1 MMHRSIRL
9 RRERVMSQAGASG
22 MLNRFV
28 AWLPCLALLMALSGQ
43 GIAQPIQV
51 TDDRGRA
58 FVLPQAPQRIVS
70 LLPSLTES
78 VCALGRC
85 ASLVGVDRYSTWPES
100 VRSLVQLGSGLEPN
114 VEAIVAL
121 KPDVVL
127 LSNSS
132 RVIGRLEGLGLKVLA
147 LEPRTQQ
154 DVRRVLGTIGTL
166 LGIPPEEGAD
176 RVWRQIQTGMEDAA
190 GSVPD
195 ELRGARVY
203 FEVSRGPY
211 VAGPSSFIGEM
222 LERLGA
228 DNVVPATLGPF
239 PRLSPEF
246 VVRAQPDVILM
257 ADRSMQAARLYPG
270 WNQLEA
276 VQAQR
281 VCVFDGQQSDII
293 VRPGPRMALA
303 AQMIAQCLIDKA
315 PVRAKEHP

>member
-1 MMHRSIRL
+1 
-9 RRERVMSQAGASG
+9 MSQAGAFSVLG
-22 MLNRFV
+22 RLV
-28 AWLPCLALLMALSGQ
+28 AWLPRLALLMALSGQ
-43 GIAQPIQV
+43 GIAQPIHV
-51 TDDRGRA
+51 TDDRGRTL
-58 FVLPQAPQRIVS
+58 VLSQAPQRIVS

-78 VCALGRC
+78 VCALGGC
-85 ASLVGVDRYSTWPES
+85 ESLVGVDRYSTWPDS
-100 VRSLVQLGSGLEPN
+100 VRRLVQLGSGLEPN

-132 RVIGRLEGLGLKVLA
+132 RVIDRLEGLGLKVLA

-154 DVRRVLGTIGTL
+154 EVRRVLGTIGTL
-166 LGIPPEEGAD
+166 LGIPSEDGAD
-176 RVWRQIQTGMEDAA
+176 PVWRHIQAGIEDAA

-195 ELRGARVY
+195 DLKGARVY

-228 DNVVPATLGPF
+228 DNVVPASLGPF

-270 WNQLEA
+270 WNRLDA

-293 VRPGPRMALA
+293 IRPGPRMAQA
-303 AQMIAQCLIDKA
+303 AQMIAQCLVDKA
-315 PVRAKEHP
+315 PVRAKERP

>member
-1 MMHRSIRL
+1 
-9 RRERVMSQAGASG
+9 
-22 MLNRFV
+22 MLTRFM
-28 AWLPCLALLMALSGQ
+28 AWWPCLVLFMALSGQ
-43 GIAQPIQV
+43 SVAQSIEV
-51 TDDRGRA
+51 TDDRGHTL
-58 FVLPQAPQRIVS
+58 VLQQAPQRIVS

-85 ASLVGVDRYSTWPES
+85 HSLVGVDRYSTWPET

-114 VEAIVAL
+114 VEAVVAL

-147 LEPRTQQ
+147 LEPRTQ
-154 DVRRVLGTIGTL
+154 DEVRRVLDTIGAL
-166 LGIPPEEGAD
+166 LDIPAEHGAD
-176 RVWRQIQTGMEDAA
+176 RVWQQIQTGIEAA
-190 GSVPD
+190 ARSVP
-195 ELRGARVY
+195 EAIKGARVY

-228 DNVVPATLGPF
+228 DNVVPSALGPF

-246 VVRAQPDVILM
+246 VVRSQPDVILM
-257 ADRSMQAARLYPG
+257 ADRSMQAARMYPG
-270 WNQLEA
+270 WNQLKA

-303 AQMIAQCLIDKA
+303 AQMIARCLIDKA
-315 PVRAKEHP
+315 PARARERP